1 MILLAAADLFDP
13 SWVVRN
19 SGRILEA
26 TWEHI
31 VLTVLSVVI
40 GLLLSCALSIV
51 ALRRRRLY
59 RPILSA
65 GSVLYTIPSLAMFA
79 LLVPFTGFSMTTAVI
94 ALVTY
99 TLLILVKNIVTGI
112 DGVPSEIV
120 EAAIGMGYE
129 PRAVLLRVQ
138 LPLALPVIVAGI
150 RIATVTVIGLVTVT
164 ALIGLGGLGRF
175 ILSGFRVLPIHP
187 TQILVGT
194 FASILLAITGDV
206 LLLALER
213 VLTPWSTRKVAT

>member
-213 VLTPWSTRKVAT
+213 VL